1 MKKLFIS
8 LCLLI
13 VAISASAQFER
24 GKVFVNT
31 SLTGL
36 DLSYNKS
43 SKGHFGVEA
52 MGGYFLLDN
61 IALTGNICMDLG
73 DAVDAYSF
81 GVRGRYYFENNGI
94 YIGAMLKDTSYSF
107 KEASNDN
114 DFAIVGEA
122 GYAFFLSRTV
132 TIEPAI
138 YYSQSFTD
146 NDYTQFGL
154 KVGFSFYF

>member
-8 LCLLI
+8 VCLLVI
-13 VAISASAQFER
+13 AISANAQFER
-24 GKVFVNT
+24 GKVVLNT

-36 DLSYNKS
+36 DLSYSES
-43 SKGHFGVEA
+43 SKGHFGLEA

-61 IALTGNICMDLG
+61 IALTGNVGMSLN
-73 DAVDAYSF
+73 DAVNTYSF
-81 GVRGRYYFENNGI
+81 GVGGRYYFESNGI
-94 YIGAMLKDTSYSF
+94 YIGAMLKDTSYSL
-107 KEASNDN
+107 KDADSDN

-122 GYAFFLSRTV
+122 GYAFFLSRSV

-138 YYSQSFTD
+138 YYSQSFSD
-146 NDYTQFGL
+146 NDYTKFGL